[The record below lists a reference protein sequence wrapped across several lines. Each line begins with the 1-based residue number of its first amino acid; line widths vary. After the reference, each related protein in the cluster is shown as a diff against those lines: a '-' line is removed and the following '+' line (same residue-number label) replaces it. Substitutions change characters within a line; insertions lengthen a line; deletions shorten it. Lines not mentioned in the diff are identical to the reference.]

1 MKKKN
6 IILLSTLIASS
17 LALSA
22 CSDKQPPTEVPQ
34 KEDAKQEQVQ
44 KENVKKEQPTEES
57 AKPKEKTDE
66 EKLKEYIEEQ
76 DEKITSLTEEVDFYK
91 EYVKDITLTLSP
103 EKMQDLINKEWNY
116 SITINS
122 VQFPKNGIL
131 EIGQGDFELIF
142 EEERVPYSVLPE
154 EESLKGKLPKTLP
167 QSISVHAPEGK
178 ASSKNE
184 EEERKNIVVHSF
196 KGLLPDEVVKVTVS
210 EELMTKLN
218 MSSKE
223 LEIRV
228 TK

>member
-6 IILLSTLIASS
+6 IVLLSTLIASS

-34 KEDAKQEQVQ
+34 KEDAKKEQVQ
-44 KENVKKEQPTEES
+44 KESVKKEQSTEEN
-57 AKPKEKTDE
+57 AKPTEKTDE
-66 EKLKEYIEEQ
+66 EKLKEYIDEQ
-76 DEKITSLTEEVDFYK
+76 EQKITSLTEEVDYYK

-103 EKMQDLINKEWNY
+103 EKLQELINKEWNY

-154 EESLKGKLPKTLP
+154 EESLKGKLPKTLS
-167 QSISVHAPEGK
+167 QSISVYAPEGK

-184 EEERKNIVVHSF
+184 EEEQKNIVVHSF

-210 EELMTKLN
+210 EELMAKLN